1 MEDLSRKINELLG
14 DPEMMEQIK
23 GLAGLLGQTG
33 EKSSPSP
40 SPKPEVTHNALSP
53 LGSIADPN
61 MLGTIMKIAPLL
73 QSAGG
78 EDDSTRLLRALK
90 PFLKEERSKRV
101 DGAIRML
108 GFMKMLPLLKNAG
121 IDLFK

>member
-23 GLAGLLGQTG
+23 GLAGLLGQSG
-33 EKSSPSP
+33 EKPP
-40 SPKPEVTHNALSP
+40 VPKAEVKPNALSSLSNMP
-53 LGSIADPN
+53 DPN
-61 MLGTIMKIAPLL
+61 MLGTVMKLAPLF

-78 EDDSTRLLRALK
+78 EDDTTRLLRALK
-90 PFLKEERSKRV
+90 PFLKEERSQRI

-108 GFMKMLPLLKNAG
+108 GFMKILPLLKDSG
-121 IDLFK
+121 IHLFG